1 MTSEERHE
9 ARYKRRKAKRL
20 RKVAER
26 SKQYTQDVFTPEAI
40 ANAYKLHK
48 KNTGKKTSVQ
58 RYGSNLTANVVKAS
72 KEVLSGRWKSK
83 GFYEFDI
90 IERGKARHIMTTDVE
105 EKCIQRAFCDNCLV
119 PILQSYLIYDNSATI
134 KGKGTDFALDHLT
147 EALRHHYRKYKREGG
162 IYFFDFTNFFG
173 NIDNVLLT
181 QEVGKKLLDDL
192 CRKMYE
198 AFVFAFGST
207 GLGLGSQVSQISA
220 VFFPNA
226 VDHLIKNHLGVKGYG
241 RYMDDGYIIC
251 NDIATLKKIVKLF
264 EDKCEELH
272 IKMNRKKCHIYKLT
286 KPFKFL
292 KVRFRL
298 LESGAVI
305 RKINRISTRKERQ
318 RLKKYKNFVLNSIM
332 TIRDVRLQLHSWICQ
347 QNRGMCHDSI
357 VSMIKWYNEVF
368 KGMDVFS
375 QPKKKKYRRLIKL
388 SRYVRR
394 MVA

>member
-1 MTSEERHE
+1 MTSKERHE
-9 ARYKRRKAKRL
+9 ARYQRRKAKRL

-48 KNTGKKTSVQ
+48 KNTGRKTSIQ
-58 RYGSNLTANVVKAS
+58 RYGGNLTANVVKAS
-72 KEVLSGRWKSK
+72 KEVLSGGWKSK

-134 KGKGTDFALDHLT
+134 KGKGTDFALDRLT
-147 EALRHHYRKYKREGG
+147 ESLRHHYRKYKREGG

-181 QEVGKKLLDDL
+181 QEVRKKLLDDL

-198 AFVFAFGST
+198 AFVFAFGDT

-220 VFFPNA
+220 VFFPN
-226 VDHLIKNHLGVKGYG
+226 
-241 RYMDDGYIIC
+241 MDDGYIIC
-251 NDIATLKKIVKLF
+251 NDIATLKKIVKQF
-264 EDKCEELH
+264 EEKCEELH
-272 IKMNRKKCHIYKLT
+272 IKTNRKKCHIYKLT

-318 RLKKYKNFVLNSIM
+318 RLKKYKNFVLNGIM
-332 TIRDVRLQLHSWICQ
+332 TIQDVRLQLHSWICQ
-347 QNRGMCHDSI
+347 QNRGLCHDSI
-357 VSMIKWYNEVF
+357 VSMIKWYNEIF

-375 QPKKKKYRRLIKL
+375 PPKKKKYRRLIKL
-388 SRYVRR
+388 SRHVRR